1 MKVQLDGKKYRQ
13 ADNVLASSAASSF
26 IKIVQQKLIERVYEV
41 VTTSSISFHLI
52 AENSREDWNFY
63 RERATA
69 FNFIC
74 RLKRFKYLIAWSEG
88 ASLQNNL
95 IKESKV
101 LEQSLRR
108 EPKKNTEEEYRTRT
122 SAQIEDVNASREA
135 SE

>member
-1 MKVQLDGKKYRQ
+1 MEKKYKQ
-13 ADNVLASSAASSF
+13 ADNVLASSTASSF

-52 AENSREDWNFY
+52 AENPVKPGI
-63 RERATA
+63 
-69 FNFIC
+69 FIESEQL
-74 RLKRFKYLIAWSEG
+74 RSILFAGSKDLIAWSEG

-108 EPKKNTEEEYRTRT
+108 EPKKNTEEEYRAEHVP
-122 SAQIEDVNASREA
+122 AQIEDVNASREA